1 MVGQEEGQREEE
13 EDSYFLRINATA
25 TKQTITDVPCG
36 CSYSSHNLFKC
47 ITFVIKSPSP
57 LPPRGRSRDR
67 SRGSIYVGLLIC
79 LKNLSFFFDCSQCQ
93 MTV

>member
-36 CSYSSHNLFKC
+36 CSYSSLNLFKC
-47 ITFVIKSPSP
+47 ITFVIKSP
-57 LPPRGRSRDR
+57 LPPPPPQGQIQGQIQGQHIRRTADM
-67 SRGSIYVGLLIC
+67 LEEPQL
-79 LKNLSFFFDCSQCQ
+79 FFRL
-93 MTV
+93 